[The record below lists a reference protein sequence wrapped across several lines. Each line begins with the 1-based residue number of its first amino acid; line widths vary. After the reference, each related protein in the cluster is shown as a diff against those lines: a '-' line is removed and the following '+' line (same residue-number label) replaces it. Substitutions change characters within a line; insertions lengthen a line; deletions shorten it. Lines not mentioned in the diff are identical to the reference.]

1 MSKTIYTLND
11 KTSVTQYDDTALSNR
26 IKALEGKPDKDNQ
39 TIMFDSFSR
48 ELSISNGNS
57 VTLPDYMENST
68 AYSAFPTYAKLQD
81 EMTKNIKDKHVDL
94 GLDKLIED
102 KLQNGRNP
110 YVTKGDVP
118 ALSGANFF
126 VAKGDIPG
134 TKATTINKDTVYN
147 ANTIKVGD
155 TVRDRFLERASGILE
170 YGYWKVTAVTDT
182 TVTVE
187 PLGTER
193 DITIGQPNQSL
204 TLRDRELTIS
214 GGNSVTLPNDRQT
227 LTLSGNS
234 LSISN
239 GNSVNLPQYVS
250 LQDFNNLK
258 NEYNQLK
265 GAFTALLQNLKNSG
279 AWNQTGSTIFD
290 GNLNDGRNIATGNI
304 NVFSKRPDGDL
315 FIRTNNDKSEG
326 DLAGGVN

>member
-68 AYSAFPTYAKLQD
+68 AYSTFPTYAKLQD

-110 YVTKGDVP
+110 YVTQGDVP
-118 ALSGANFF
+118 ALSGSNLF
-126 VAKGDIPG
+126 VAKEDIPG
-134 TKATTINKDTVYN
+134 NGNTKRVTVTKDKLVN
-147 ANTIKVGD
+147 AENIKIGD
-155 TVRDRFLERASGILE
+155 TVVDSYWDKNNFNIGMFKVASVDGNNVVLNGINNIS
-170 YGYWKVTAVTDT
+170 Y
-182 TVTVE
+182 
-187 PLGTER
+187 R
-193 DITIGQPNQSL
+193 QPKQSL
-204 TLRDRELTIS
+204 TLSDRTLSIS
-214 GGNSVTLPNDRQT
+214 EGNSVTLPNNNQT
-227 LTLSGNS
+227 LKLVGSI
-234 LSISN
+234 LSISD
-239 GNSVNLPQYVS
+239 GNVVNLSNFVTLES
-250 LQDFNNLK
+250 FNNLK
-258 NEYNQLK
+258 SEYTK
-265 GAFTALLQNLKNSG
+265 VKDALNSIIQNLKDSG

-290 GNLNDGRNIATGNI
+290 GNLNAGRNIATGNI

-315 FIRTNNDKSEG
+315 FIRTNNYKSEG

>member
-48 ELSISNGNS
+48 ELSISNGNN

-68 AYSAFPTYAKLQD
+68 AYSTFPTYAKLQD

-110 YVTKGDVP
+110 YVTQGDVP
-118 ALSGANFF
+118 ALSGSTLF

-134 TKATTINKDTVYN
+134 DGNTTSVTVEKDKLVN
-147 ANTIKVGD
+147 AENIKIGD
-155 TVRDRFLERASGILE
+155 TVVDSYWNKNNFNIGMFKVASVDGNNVVLNGINNIS
-170 YGYWKVTAVTDT
+170 Y
-182 TVTVE
+182 
-187 PLGTER
+187 R
-193 DITIGQPNQSL
+193 QPKQSL
-204 TLRDRELTIS
+204 TLSDRTLSIS
-214 GGNSVTLPNDRQT
+214 EGNSVTLPNNNQT
-227 LTLSGNS
+227 LKLVGSI
-234 LSISN
+234 LSISD
-239 GNSVNLPQYVS
+239 GNVVNLSNFVTLES
-250 LQDFNNLK
+250 FNNLK
-258 NEYNQLK
+258 SEYTK
-265 GAFTALLQNLKNSG
+265 VKDALNSIIQNLKDSG

-290 GNLNDGRNIATGNI
+290 GNLNSGRNIATGNI
-304 NVFSKRPDGDL
+304 NVFGKRPDGDL
-315 FIRTNNDKSEG
+315 FIRTNNGKSEG

>member
-1 MSKTIYTLND
+1 MSKTIYNKNTQNITPYDDAPLKARITKLENKPDND
-11 KTSVTQYDDTALSNR
+11 KQTLAFTEYDRN
-26 IKALEGKPDKDNQ
+26 
-39 TIMFDSFSR
+39 
-48 ELSISNGNS
+48 LSISNGNS
-57 VTLPDYMENST
+57 VTFPDYLKKDD
-68 AYSAFPTYAKLQD
+68 AYSIFPTYSKLQD
-81 EMTKNIKDKHVDL
+81 EMTKNIKEKHVDL
-94 GLDKLIED
+94 GLDKLFED
-102 KLQNGRNP
+102 KLQNGENP
-110 YVTKGDVP
+110 YVKKSDVP
-118 ALSGANFF
+118 ELSGANFF

-134 TKATTINKDTVYN
+134 KGAATINKDTVYN
-147 ANTIKVGD
+147 ADTIKVGD
-155 TVRDRFLERASGILE
+155 TVRDRFIERASGILE

-193 DITIGQPNQSL
+193 DITIGSTN
-204 TLRDRELTIS
+204 
-214 GGNSVTLPNDRQT
+214 QT
-227 LTLSGNS
+227 LTLSGNT
-234 LSISN
+234 LSISE

-250 LQDFNNLK
+250 PQEFNTLK

-315 FIRTNNDKSEG
+315 FIRTNNGKSEG

>member
-26 IKALEGKPDKDNQ
+26 VKALEDKPDKDNQ
-39 TIMFDSFSR
+39 TLMFDSFSR

-68 AYSAFPTYAKLQD
+68 AYSTFPTYAKLQD

-110 YVTKGDVP
+110 YVTQGDVP
-118 ALSGANFF
+118 ALSGSNLF

-134 TKATTINKDTVYN
+134 DGNTTSVTVTKDKLVN
-147 ANTIKVGD
+147 AGNIKIGD
-155 TVRDRFLERASGILE
+155 TVVDNYWDNNIFNIGMFKVSSVDGNNVVLNGVNNIL
-170 YGYWKVTAVTDT
+170 Y
-182 TVTVE
+182 
-187 PLGTER
+187 R
-193 DITIGQPNQSL
+193 QPKQSL
-204 TLRDRELTIS
+204 TLSGRTLSIS
-214 GGNSVTLPNDRQT
+214 EGNSVTLPENNQT
-227 LTLSGNS
+227 LKLVGSI
-234 LSISN
+234 LSISD
-239 GNSVNLPQYVS
+239 GNIVNLSNFVTLES
-250 LQDFNNLK
+250 FNNLK
-258 NEYNQLK
+258 SEYTK
-265 GAFTALLQNLKNSG
+265 VKDALNSIIQNLKNSG

>member
-26 IKALEGKPDKDNQ
+26 IKALEGKPYKDNQ
-39 TIMFDSFSR
+39 TLMFDSFSR

-68 AYSAFPTYAKLQD
+68 AYSTFPTYAKLQD

-102 KLQNGRNP
+102 KLQNGKNP

-118 ALSGANFF
+118 VLSGANLF

-134 TKATTINKDTVYN
+134 DGNKTSVTVTKDKLVN
-147 ANTIKVGD
+147 AENIKIGD
-155 TVRDRFLERASGILE
+155 TVVDNYWDNNIFNIGMFKVASVDGNNVVLNGVNNIS
-170 YGYWKVTAVTDT
+170 Y
-182 TVTVE
+182 
-187 PLGTER
+187 R
-193 DITIGQPNQSL
+193 QPKQSL
-204 TLRDRELTIS
+204 TLSGRTLSIS
-214 GGNSVTLPNDRQT
+214 EGNSVTLPENNQT
-227 LTLSGNS
+227 LKLVGSI

-239 GNSVNLPQYVS
+239 GNIVNLSNFVTLES
-250 LQDFNNLK
+250 FNNLK
-258 NEYNQLK
+258 SEYTK
-265 GAFTALLQNLKNSG
+265 VKDALNSIIQNLKNSG

>member
-39 TIMFDSFSR
+39 TLMFDSFSR

-57 VTLPDYMENST
+57 VKLPDYIENST
-68 AYSAFPTYAKLQD
+68 AYSTFPTYAKLQD

-102 KLQNGRNP
+102 KLKNGRNP
-110 YVTKGDVP
+110 YVTQGDVP
-118 ALSGANFF
+118 ALSGSNLF

-134 TKATTINKDTVYN
+134 NGNTKSVTVTKDELVN
-147 ANTIKVGD
+147 AENIKIGD
-155 TVRDRFLERASGILE
+155 TVVDN
-170 YGYWKVTAVTDT
+170 YWDNNIFNIGMF
-182 TVTVE
+182 TVTSVDGNNVV
-187 PLGTER
+187 LNGVN
-193 DITIGQPNQSL
+193 DISYRQPKQSL
-204 TLRDRELTIS
+204 TLSGRTLSIS
-214 GGNSVTLPNDRQT
+214 GGNSVTLPENNQT
-227 LTLSGNS
+227 LKLVGSI
-234 LSISN
+234 LSISD
-239 GNSVNLPQYVS
+239 GNVVDLSNFVTLES
-250 LQDFNNLK
+250 FNNLK
-258 NEYNQLK
+258 SEYTK
-265 GAFTALLQNLKNSG
+265 VKDALNSIIQNLKNSG

-290 GNLNDGRNIATGNI
+290 GNLNNGRNIATGNI
-304 NVFSKRPDGDL
+304 NVFSKRPDGYL